1 MVLPCALKGTKI
13 TPMSKPVTQATPQP
27 EVKTLAVKPRN
38 TLWED
43 LRDYALCIL
52 GGVIYAAAVNFFVVP
67 LGLYI
72 GNMTG
77 VAQIIMDVARIFVP
91 NLKDITGILLLGLNV
106 PLFILSFS
114 TINRKFF
121 FKTLLTVLALTFA
134 LQIIPVRQ
142 IIPDL
147 NDTLTLCVIG
157 GLLAGFGAGLSLR
170 SGGSAGG
177 VDIIGVYWTMKNPNF
192 SVGKVS
198 LLISLLV
205 YVYALFKF
213 PLVVLVYS
221 VIFTLIC
228 VFIIDMVH
236 FQNVK
241 IGVTIITHNK
251 DVLPFI
257 THSLQ
262 RGATYWESKGAWADG
277 PQFIIT
283 TVVSKYE
290 LPRLRKGVM
299 DNDPQAFMIEN
310 DSVTV
315 TGNFFTHFF

>member
-142 IIPDL
+142 IIQDL

-192 SVGKVS
+192 SVAK
-198 LLISLLV
+198 
-205 YVYALFKF
+205 
-213 PLVVLVYS
+213 
-221 VIFTLIC
+221 C
-228 VFIIDMVH
+228 
-236 FQNVK
+236 
-241 IGVTIITHNK
+241 
-251 DVLPFI
+251 
-257 THSLQ
+257 
-262 RGATYWESKGAWADG
+262 RC
-277 PQFIIT
+277 
-283 TVVSKYE
+283 
-290 LPRLRKGVM
+290 
-299 DNDPQAFMIEN
+299 
-310 DSVTV
+310 
-315 TGNFFTHFF
+315 